1 MISRLH
7 IENIAVIENADIDF
21 RNGFIALTGETGAGK
36 SILIDSINILLG
48 NRASKDLVRTG
59 CSKAFVSAEF
69 DDVAGLEKLFSEY
82 GVPDEGNGSIFLSRE
97 LSVEGKSV
105 ARVNSRPVPASVL
118 KEFGKR
124 LITIHGQQDNGTL
137 LDTATHLSF
146 LDAYAKNSSE
156 INEYRTAYRNFR
168 SIKKEIDKL
177 TLDDDEK
184 ARRVDTLTYQIN
196 EIEAAEPV
204 EGEDEDLADRKKVL
218 LGAEKIIESLSAART
233 ILSDGEYNV
242 SEMFSQAV
250 TNLESISEFS
260 DELEDLASR
269 SENVLAEID
278 SLADDVRTLADRFDF
293 NPREL
298 DEIEDRLGVINS
310 LKRKY
315 GRTIGEINSYLAD
328 AKAKLAQIEYS
339 DEAILKL
346 DAELAKAHDELVAK
360 AKVLTDSRKKAAEE
374 ISREVT
380 KELSE
385 LEMPKVRMQVRTDKK
400 KYSFDGADDVEFL
413 ISTNV
418 GENVKP
424 LSAVASG
431 GELSRIML
439 ALRKILSSSA
449 QNETLIFDEI
459 DTGVSGKASVRIAQ
473 KMKQMSKT
481 AQVIT
486 VTHLAQIA
494 AYADEHLK
502 IEKKDD
508 GQRTFTT
515 VTELDEKG
523 RIEELARLLG
533 GDIASS
539 AVATAKDML
548 VSAKKFN

>member
-48 NRASKDLVRTG
+48 NRATKDLVRTG

-82 GVPDEGNGSIFLSRE
+82 GVTDEGNGSIFLSRE

-137 LDTATHLSF
+137 LDTSTHLSF
-146 LDAYAKNSSE
+146 LDAYAKNGSE

-204 EGEDEDLADRKKVL
+204 EGEDEDLAGRKKVL

-260 DELEDLASR
+260 DELEDFASR

-278 SLADDVRTLADRFDF
+278 SLADDVRMLADRFDF

-328 AKAKLAQIEYS
+328 AKAQLAQIEYS

-385 LEMPKVRMQVRTDKK
+385 LELPKVRMQVRTDKK

-539 AVATAKDML
+539 AVETAKDML

>member
-7 IENIAVIENADIDF
+7 IENIAVIESADIDF

-137 LDTATHLSF
+137 LDTSTHLSF

-168 SIKKEIDKL
+168 LIKKEIDKL

-260 DELEDLASR
+260 DELEDFASR

-278 SLADDVRTLADRFDF
+278 SLADDVRMLADRFDF

-502 IEKKDD
+502 IEKKDN
-508 GQRTFTT
+508 GQRTYTT
-515 VTELDEKG
+515 VTELDEEG

-539 AVATAKDML
+539 AVETAKDML

>member
-48 NRASKDLVRTG
+48 NRASRDLVRTG

-69 DDVAGLEKLFSEY
+69 DNVAGLEKLFSEY

-97 LSVEGKSV
+97 LSFEGKSV
-105 ARVNSRPVPASVL
+105 ARINSRPVPASVL

-137 LDTATHLSF
+137 LDTSTHLSF
-146 LDAYAKNSSE
+146 LDSYAKNGNKL
-156 INEYRTAYRNFR
+156 NEYRTSYRKFR

-218 LGAEKIIESLSAART
+218 SGAEKIIESLSAART

-260 DELEDLASR
+260 DELEDFASR
-269 SENVLAEID
+269 SESILTEID
-278 SLADDVRTLADRFDF
+278 SLAEDVKTLADRFYF

-328 AKAKLAQIEYS
+328 AKAQLAQIEYS

-346 DAELAKAHDELVAK
+346 DAELAKAHDELVENAQI
-360 AKVLTDSRKKAAEE
+360 LTDSRRKAAEE
-374 ISREVT
+374 VKREVT

-385 LEMPKVRMQVRTDKK
+385 LEMPKVRVEVRIDKK

-424 LSAVASG
+424 LSSVASG

-502 IEKKDD
+502 IEKKDN

-515 VTELDEKG
+515 VTKLDEEG

-539 AVATAKDML
+539 AVETAKDML

>member
-97 LSVEGKSV
+97 LSVEGKSA

-137 LDTATHLSF
+137 LDTSTHLSF

-250 TNLESISEFS
+250 TNLESVSEFS
-260 DELEDLASR
+260 DELEDFASR

-328 AKAKLAQIEYS
+328 AKAQLAQIEYS

-439 ALRKILSSSA
+439 ALRKILSSPEK
-449 QNETLIFDEI
+449 NETLIFDEI

-502 IEKKDD
+502 IEKKDN

-515 VTELDEKG
+515 VTELDEEG

-539 AVATAKDML
+539 AVETAKDML

>member
-1 MISRLH
+1 M
-7 IENIAVIENADIDF
+7 
-21 RNGFIALTGETGAGK
+21 
-36 SILIDSINILLG
+36 
-48 NRASKDLVRTG
+48 
-59 CSKAFVSAEF
+59 
-69 DDVAGLEKLFSEY
+69 
-82 GVPDEGNGSIFLSRE
+82 
-97 LSVEGKSV
+97 
-105 ARVNSRPVPASVL
+105 

-137 LDTATHLSF
+137 LDTSTHLSF

-260 DELEDLASR
+260 DELEDFASR

-431 GELSRIML
+431 GELSRL
-439 ALRKILSSSA
+439 PRK
-449 QNETLIFDEI
+449 T
-459 DTGVSGKASVRIAQ
+459 KR
-473 KMKQMSKT
+473 
-481 AQVIT
+481 
-486 VTHLAQIA
+486 
-494 AYADEHLK
+494 
-502 IEKKDD
+502 
-508 GQRTFTT
+508 
-515 VTELDEKG
+515 
-523 RIEELARLLG
+523 
-533 GDIASS
+533 
-539 AVATAKDML
+539 
-548 VSAKKFN
+548 

>member
-59 CSKAFVSAEF
+59 CSKAFVNAEF

-137 LDTATHLSF
+137 LDTSTHLSF

-218 LGAEKIIESLSAART
+218 LGAEKIIESLFAART

-260 DELEDLASR
+260 DELEDFASR

-278 SLADDVRTLADRFDF
+278 SLADDVRMLADRFDF

>member
-48 NRASKDLVRTG
+48 NRASRDLVRTG

-69 DDVAGLEKLFSEY
+69 DNVAGLEKLFSEY

-97 LSVEGKSV
+97 LSFEGKSV
-105 ARVNSRPVPASVL
+105 ARINSRPVPASVL

-137 LDTATHLSF
+137 LDTSTHLSF
-146 LDAYAKNSSE
+146 LDAYAKNGNKL
-156 INEYRTAYRNFR
+156 NEYRTSYRKFR

-218 LGAEKIIESLSAART
+218 SGAEKIIESLSTART

-250 TNLESISEFS
+250 TNLESVSEFS
-260 DELEDLASR
+260 DELEDFASR
-269 SENVLAEID
+269 SESILTEID
-278 SLADDVRTLADRFDF
+278 SLAEDVKTLADRFDF

-328 AKAKLAQIEYS
+328 AKAQLAQIEYS

-346 DAELAKAHDELVAK
+346 DAELAKAHDELVENAQI
-360 AKVLTDSRKKAAEE
+360 LTDSRRKAAEE
-374 ISREVT
+374 VKREVT

-385 LEMPKVRMQVRTDKK
+385 LEMPKVRVEVRIDKK

-424 LSAVASG
+424 LSSVASG

-459 DTGVSGKASVRIAQ
+459 DTGVSGKVSVRIAQ

-502 IEKKDD
+502 IEKKDN

-523 RIEELARLLG
+523 RVEELARLLG

-539 AVATAKDML
+539 AVETAKDML

>member
-7 IENIAVIENADIDF
+7 IENIAVIESADIDF

-137 LDTATHLSF
+137 LDTSTHLSF
-146 LDAYAKNSSE
+146 LDAYTKNSSE

-260 DELEDLASR
+260 DELEDFASR

-413 ISTNV
+413 ISTNG

>member
-137 LDTATHLSF
+137 LDTSTHLSF

-218 LGAEKIIESLSAART
+218 LVAEKIIESLSAART

-260 DELEDLASR
+260 DELEDFTSR

>member
-260 DELEDLASR
+260 DELEDFASR

-315 GRTIGEINSYLAD
+315 GRTIWEINSYLAD

>member
-7 IENIAVIENADIDF
+7 IENIAVIESADIDF

-137 LDTATHLSF
+137 LDTSTHLSF

-156 INEYRTAYRNFR
+156 INEYRTSYRNFR

-260 DELEDLASR
+260 DELEDFASR

-346 DAELAKAHDELVAK
+346 DAELTKAHDELVAK

>member
-137 LDTATHLSF
+137 LDTSTHLSF

-260 DELEDLASR
+260 DELEDFASR

-315 GRTIGEINSYLAD
+315 GRTIGGINSYLAD

-523 RIEELARLLG
+523 RVEELARLLG

>member
-48 NRASKDLVRTG
+48 NRASRDLVRTG

-69 DDVAGLEKLFSEY
+69 DNVAGLEKLFSEY

-97 LSVEGKSV
+97 LSFEGKSV
-105 ARVNSRPVPASVL
+105 ARINSRPVPASVL

-137 LDTATHLSF
+137 LDTSTHLSF
-146 LDAYAKNSSE
+146 LDAYAKNGSE
-156 INEYRTAYRNFR
+156 LNEYRTAYRNFR

-184 ARRVDTLTYQIN
+184 ARRVDTLSYQIN
-196 EIEAAEPV
+196 EIEAAEPI

-218 LGAEKIIESLSAART
+218 SGAEKIIESLSAART

-250 TNLESISEFS
+250 TNLESVSEFS
-260 DELEDLASR
+260 DELEDFASR

-328 AKAKLAQIEYS
+328 AKAQLAQIEYS

-346 DAELAKAHDELVAK
+346 DAELAKAHDELVENAQI
-360 AKVLTDSRKKAAEE
+360 LTDSRRKAAEE
-374 ISREVT
+374 VKREVT

-385 LEMPKVRMQVRTDKK
+385 LEMPKVRVEVRIDKK

-424 LSAVASG
+424 LSSVASG

-502 IEKKDD
+502 IDKKDN

-523 RIEELARLLG
+523 RVEELARLLG

-539 AVATAKDML
+539 AVETAKDML

>member
-137 LDTATHLSF
+137 LDTSTHLSF

-260 DELEDLASR
+260 DELEDFASR

-400 KYSFDGADDVEFL
+400 KYSFDGADVVEFL

>member
-48 NRASKDLVRTG
+48 NRASRDLVRTG

-69 DDVAGLEKLFSEY
+69 DNVAGLEKLFSEY

-97 LSVEGKSV
+97 LSFEGKSV
-105 ARVNSRPVPASVL
+105 ARINSRPVPASVL

-137 LDTATHLSF
+137 LDTSTHLSF
-146 LDAYAKNSSE
+146 LDAYAKNGNKL
-156 INEYRTAYRNFR
+156 NEYRTSYRKFR

-218 LGAEKIIESLSAART
+218 SGAEKIIESLSTART

-260 DELEDLASR
+260 DELEDFASR
-269 SENVLAEID
+269 SESILTEID
-278 SLADDVRTLADRFDF
+278 SLAEDVKTLADRFDF

-328 AKAKLAQIEYS
+328 AKAQLAQIEYS

-346 DAELAKAHDELVAK
+346 DAELAKAHDELVENAQI
-360 AKVLTDSRKKAAEE
+360 LTDSRRKAAEE
-374 ISREVT
+374 VKREVT

-385 LEMPKVRMQVRTDKK
+385 LEMPKVRVEVRIDKK

-424 LSAVASG
+424 LSSVASG

-439 ALRKILSSSA
+439 ALRKILSSPEK
-449 QNETLIFDEI
+449 NETLIFDEI

-473 KMKQMSKT
+473 KMKQMSKM

-502 IEKKDD
+502 IEKKDN

-515 VTELDEKG
+515 VTELDEEG

-539 AVATAKDML
+539 AVETAKDML

>member
-48 NRASKDLVRTG
+48 NRASRDLVRTG

-69 DDVAGLEKLFSEY
+69 DNVAGLEKLFSEY

-97 LSVEGKSV
+97 LSFEGKSV
-105 ARVNSRPVPASVL
+105 ARINSRPVPASVL

-137 LDTATHLSF
+137 LDTSTHLSF
-146 LDAYAKNSSE
+146 LDAYAKNGSE
-156 INEYRTAYRNFR
+156 LNEYRTSYRKFR

-184 ARRVDTLTYQIN
+184 ARRVDTLSYQIN

-218 LGAEKIIESLSAART
+218 SGAEKIIESLSAART

-260 DELEDLASR
+260 DELEDFASR
-269 SENVLAEID
+269 SESILTEID
-278 SLADDVRTLADRFDF
+278 SLAEDVKTLADRFDF

-328 AKAKLAQIEYS
+328 AKTQLAQIEYS

-346 DAELAKAHDELVAK
+346 DAELAKAHDELVENAQI
-360 AKVLTDSRKKAAEE
+360 LTDSRRNAAEE
-374 ISREVT
+374 VKREVT

-385 LEMPKVRMQVRTDKK
+385 LEMPKVRVEVRIDKK

-424 LSAVASG
+424 LSSVASG

-502 IEKKDD
+502 IEKKDN

-515 VTELDEKG
+515 VTELDEEG

-539 AVATAKDML
+539 AVETAKDML

>member
-48 NRASKDLVRTG
+48 NRASRDLVRTG

-69 DDVAGLEKLFSEY
+69 DNVAGLEKLFSEY

-97 LSVEGKSV
+97 LSFEGKSV
-105 ARVNSRPVPASVL
+105 ARINSRPVPASVL

-137 LDTATHLSF
+137 LDTSTHLSF
-146 LDAYAKNSSE
+146 LDAYAKNGSE
-156 INEYRTAYRNFR
+156 LNEYRTAYRNFR

-184 ARRVDTLTYQIN
+184 ARRVDTLSYQIN

-218 LGAEKIIESLSAART
+218 SGAEKIIESLSAART

-260 DELEDLASR
+260 DELEDFASR
-269 SENVLAEID
+269 SESILTEID
-278 SLADDVRTLADRFDF
+278 SLAEDVKTLADRFDF

-328 AKAKLAQIEYS
+328 AKTQLAQIEYS

-346 DAELAKAHDELVAK
+346 DAELAKAHDELVENAQI
-360 AKVLTDSRKKAAEE
+360 LTDSRRKAAEE
-374 ISREVT
+374 VKREVT

-385 LEMPKVRMQVRTDKK
+385 LEMPKVRVEVRIDKK

-424 LSAVASG
+424 LSSVASG

-439 ALRKILSSSA
+439 ALRKILSSPEK
-449 QNETLIFDEI
+449 NETLIFDEI

-502 IEKKDD
+502 IEKKDN

-515 VTELDEKG
+515 VTELDEEG

-539 AVATAKDML
+539 AVETAKDML

>member
-69 DDVAGLEKLFSEY
+69 DDVEGLEKLLSEY

-97 LSVEGKSV
+97 LSAEGKSV
-105 ARVNSRPVPASVL
+105 ARINSRPVPASVL

-124 LITIHGQQDNGTL
+124 LITIHGQQDNGML
-137 LDTATHLSF
+137 LDTSTHLSF
-146 LDAYAKNSSE
+146 LDAYAKNGSE
-156 INEYRTAYRNFR
+156 LNEYRTAYRNFR

-196 EIEAAEPV
+196 EIETAEPV

-250 TNLESISEFS
+250 TNLESVSEFS
-260 DELEDLASR
+260 DELEDFASR

-315 GRTIGEINSYLAD
+315 GRTIGEINSFLAD
-328 AKAKLAQIEYS
+328 AKAQLAQIEYS

-346 DAELAKAHDELVAK
+346 DAELATAHDELVAK

-418 GENVKP
+418 GENIKP

-473 KMKQMSKT
+473 KMKQMSKM

-523 RIEELARLLG
+523 RVEELARLLG

-539 AVATAKDML
+539 AVETAKDML

>member
-260 DELEDLASR
+260 DELEDFASR

-278 SLADDVRTLADRFDF
+278 SLADDVRMLADRFDF

>member
-7 IENIAVIENADIDF
+7 IENIAVIESADIDF

-137 LDTATHLSF
+137 LDTSTHLSF

-260 DELEDLASR
+260 DELEDFASR

-278 SLADDVRTLADRFDF
+278 SLADDVRMLADRFDF

-502 IEKKDD
+502 IEKKDN
-508 GQRTFTT
+508 GQRTYTT
-515 VTELDEKG
+515 VTELDEEG

-539 AVATAKDML
+539 AVETAKDML

>member
-48 NRASKDLVRTG
+48 NRASRDLVRTG

-69 DDVAGLEKLFSEY
+69 DNVAGLEKLFSEY

-97 LSVEGKSV
+97 LSFEGKSV
-105 ARVNSRPVPASVL
+105 ARINSRPVPASVL

-137 LDTATHLSF
+137 LDTSTHLSF
-146 LDAYAKNSSE
+146 LDAYAENGNKL
-156 INEYRTAYRNFR
+156 NEYRTAYRNFR

-184 ARRVDTLTYQIN
+184 ARRVDTLSYQIN

-218 LGAEKIIESLSAART
+218 SGAEKIIESLSAART

-260 DELEDLASR
+260 DELEDFASR
-269 SENVLAEID
+269 SESILTEID
-278 SLADDVRTLADRFDF
+278 SLAEDVKTLADRFDF

-328 AKAKLAQIEYS
+328 AKAQLAQIEYS
-339 DEAILKL
+339 DKAILKL
-346 DAELAKAHDELVAK
+346 DAELAKAHDELVENAQI
-360 AKVLTDSRKKAAEE
+360 LTDSRRKAAEE
-374 ISREVT
+374 VKSEVT

-385 LEMPKVRMQVRTDKK
+385 LEMPKVRVEVRIDKK

-424 LSAVASG
+424 LSSVASG

-502 IEKKDD
+502 IEKKDN

-515 VTELDEKG
+515 VTELDEEG

-539 AVATAKDML
+539 AVKTAKDML

>member
-36 SILIDSINILLG
+36 YILIDSINILLG
-48 NRASKDLVRTG
+48 NRASRDLVRTG

-69 DDVAGLEKLFSEY
+69 DNVAGLEKLFSEY

-97 LSVEGKSV
+97 LSFEGKSV
-105 ARVNSRPVPASVL
+105 ARINSRPVPASVL

-137 LDTATHLSF
+137 LDTSTHLSF
-146 LDAYAKNSSE
+146 LDAYAKNGSE
-156 INEYRTAYRNFR
+156 LNEYRTSYRKFR

-184 ARRVDTLTYQIN
+184 ARRVDTLSYQIN

-218 LGAEKIIESLSAART
+218 SGAEKIIESLSAART

-260 DELEDLASR
+260 DELEDFASR
-269 SENVLAEID
+269 SESILTEID
-278 SLADDVRTLADRFDF
+278 SLAEDVKTLADRFDF

-328 AKAKLAQIEYS
+328 AKTQLAQIEYS

-346 DAELAKAHDELVAK
+346 DAELAKAHDELVENAQI
-360 AKVLTDSRKKAAEE
+360 LTDSRRNAAEE
-374 ISREVT
+374 VKREVT

-385 LEMPKVRMQVRTDKK
+385 LEMPKVRVEVRIDKK

-424 LSAVASG
+424 LSSVASG

-502 IEKKDD
+502 IEKKDN

-515 VTELDEKG
+515 VTELDEEG

-539 AVATAKDML
+539 AVETAKDML

>member
-137 LDTATHLSF
+137 LDTSTHLSF

>member
-7 IENIAVIENADIDF
+7 IENIAVIESADIDF

-69 DDVAGLEKLFSEY
+69 DDVEGLEKLFSEY

-97 LSVEGKSV
+97 LSVEVKSV

-137 LDTATHLSF
+137 LDTSTHLSF

-218 LGAEKIIESLSAART
+218 LGTEKIIESLSAART

-250 TNLESISEFS
+250 SNLESISEFS
-260 DELEDLASR
+260 DELEDFASR

-278 SLADDVRTLADRFDF
+278 SLADDVRMLADRFDF

>member
-48 NRASKDLVRTG
+48 NRASRDLVRTG

-69 DDVAGLEKLFSEY
+69 DNVAGLEKLFSEY

-97 LSVEGKSV
+97 LSFEGKSV
-105 ARVNSRPVPASVL
+105 ARINSRPVPASVL

-137 LDTATHLSF
+137 LDTSTHLSF
-146 LDAYAKNSSE
+146 LDAYAKNGNKL
-156 INEYRTAYRNFR
+156 NEYRTSYRKFR

-184 ARRVDTLTYQIN
+184 ARRVDTLSYQIN

-218 LGAEKIIESLSAART
+218 SGAEKIIESLSAART

-250 TNLESISEFS
+250 TNLESVSEFS
-260 DELEDLASR
+260 DELEDFASR

-328 AKAKLAQIEYS
+328 AKAQLAQIEYS

-346 DAELAKAHDELVAK
+346 DAELAKAHDELVENAQI
-360 AKVLTDSRKKAAEE
+360 LTDSRRKAAEE
-374 ISREVT
+374 VKREVT

-385 LEMPKVRMQVRTDKK
+385 LEMPKVRVEVRIDKK

-424 LSAVASG
+424 LSSVASG

-439 ALRKILSSSA
+439 ALRKILSSPEK
-449 QNETLIFDEI
+449 NETLIFDEI

-502 IEKKDD
+502 IEKKDN

-515 VTELDEKG
+515 VTELDEEG

-539 AVATAKDML
+539 AVETAKDML

>member
-137 LDTATHLSF
+137 LDTSTHLSF

-250 TNLESISEFS
+250 SNLESISEFS
-260 DELEDLASR
+260 DELEDFASR

-360 AKVLTDSRKKAAEE
+360 AKVLTDSRKEAAEE

-515 VTELDEKG
+515 VTELDEKD

>member
-7 IENIAVIENADIDF
+7 IENIAVIESADIDF

-137 LDTATHLSF
+137 LDTSTHLSF

-315 GRTIGEINSYLAD
+315 GRTIEEINSYLAD

>member
-48 NRASKDLVRTG
+48 NRASRDLVRTG

-69 DDVAGLEKLFSEY
+69 DNVAGLEKLFSEY

-97 LSVEGKSV
+97 LSAEGKSV
-105 ARVNSRPVPASVL
+105 ARINSRPVPASVL

-137 LDTATHLSF
+137 LDTSTHLSF
-146 LDAYAKNSSE
+146 LDAYAKNGNKL
-156 INEYRTAYRNFR
+156 NEYRTSYRKFR

-218 LGAEKIIESLSAART
+218 SGAEKIIESLSAART

-260 DELEDLASR
+260 DELEDFASR
-269 SENVLAEID
+269 SESILTEID
-278 SLADDVRTLADRFDF
+278 SLAEDVKTLADRFDF

-328 AKAKLAQIEYS
+328 AKAQLAQIEYS

-346 DAELAKAHDELVAK
+346 DAELAKAHDELVENAQI
-360 AKVLTDSRKKAAEE
+360 LTDSRRKAAEE
-374 ISREVT
+374 VKREVT

-385 LEMPKVRMQVRTDKK
+385 LEMPKVRVEVRIDKK

-424 LSAVASG
+424 LSSVASG

-439 ALRKILSSSA
+439 ALRKILSSPEK
-449 QNETLIFDEI
+449 NETLIFDEI

-502 IEKKDD
+502 IEKKDN

-523 RIEELARLLG
+523 RVEELARLLG

-539 AVATAKDML
+539 AVETAKDML

>member
-48 NRASKDLVRTG
+48 NRASRDLVRTG

-69 DDVAGLEKLFSEY
+69 DNVAGLEKLFSEY

-97 LSVEGKSV
+97 LSFEGKSV
-105 ARVNSRPVPASVL
+105 ARINSRPVPASVL

-137 LDTATHLSF
+137 LDTSTHLSF
-146 LDAYAKNSSE
+146 LDAYAKNGNKL
-156 INEYRTAYRNFR
+156 NEYRTSYRKFR

-184 ARRVDTLTYQIN
+184 TRRVDTLSYQIN

-260 DELEDLASR
+260 DELEDFASR
-269 SENVLAEID
+269 SESILTEID
-278 SLADDVRTLADRFDF
+278 SLAEDVKTLADRFDF

-328 AKAKLAQIEYS
+328 AKTQLAQIEYS

-346 DAELAKAHDELVAK
+346 DAELAKAHDELVENAQI
-360 AKVLTDSRKKAAEE
+360 LTDSRRKAAEE
-374 ISREVT
+374 VKREVT

-385 LEMPKVRMQVRTDKK
+385 LEMPKVRVEVRIDKK

-424 LSAVASG
+424 LSSVASG

-439 ALRKILSSSA
+439 ALRKILSSPEK
-449 QNETLIFDEI
+449 NETLIFDEI

-502 IEKKDD
+502 IEKKDN

-515 VTELDEKG
+515 VTELDEEG

-539 AVATAKDML
+539 AVETAKDML

>member
-7 IENIAVIENADIDF
+7 IENIAVIENADIDL

-48 NRASKDLVRTG
+48 NRASRDLVRTG

-69 DDVAGLEKLFSEY
+69 DNVAGLEKLFSEY

-97 LSVEGKSV
+97 LSFEGKSV
-105 ARVNSRPVPASVL
+105 ARINSRPVPASVL

-137 LDTATHLSF
+137 LDTSTHLSF
-146 LDAYAKNSSE
+146 LDAYAKNGNKL
-156 INEYRTAYRNFR
+156 NEYRTSYRKFR

-184 ARRVDTLTYQIN
+184 ARRVDTLSYQIN

-218 LGAEKIIESLSAART
+218 SGAEKIIESLSAART

-250 TNLESISEFS
+250 TNLESVSEFS
-260 DELEDLASR
+260 DELEDFASR

-328 AKAKLAQIEYS
+328 AKAQLAQIEYS

-346 DAELAKAHDELVAK
+346 DAELAKAHDELVENAQI
-360 AKVLTDSRKKAAEE
+360 LTDSRRKAAEE
-374 ISREVT
+374 VKREVT

-385 LEMPKVRMQVRTDKK
+385 LEMPKVRVEVRIDKK

-424 LSAVASG
+424 LSSVASG

-439 ALRKILSSSA
+439 ALRKILSSPEK
-449 QNETLIFDEI
+449 NETLIFDEI

-515 VTELDEKG
+515 VTELDEEG

-539 AVATAKDML
+539 AVETAKDML

>member
-137 LDTATHLSF
+137 LDTSTHLSF

-218 LGAEKIIESLSAART
+218 FGAEKIIESLSAART

-260 DELEDLASR
+260 DELEDFTSR

>member
-7 IENIAVIENADIDF
+7 IENIAVIESADIDF

-69 DDVAGLEKLFSEY
+69 DDVEGLEKLFSEY

-97 LSVEGKSV
+97 LSVEVKSV

-137 LDTATHLSF
+137 LDTSTHLSF

-260 DELEDLASR
+260 DELEDFASR

>member
-137 LDTATHLSF
+137 LDTSTHLSF

-315 GRTIGEINSYLAD
+315 GRTIEEINSYLAD

>member
-48 NRASKDLVRTG
+48 NRASRDLVRTG

-69 DDVAGLEKLFSEY
+69 DNVAGLEKLFSEY

-97 LSVEGKSV
+97 LSFEGKSV
-105 ARVNSRPVPASVL
+105 ARINSRPVPASVL

-137 LDTATHLSF
+137 LDTSTHLSF
-146 LDAYAKNSSE
+146 LDAYAKNGNKL
-156 INEYRTAYRNFR
+156 NEYRTSYRKFR

-184 ARRVDTLTYQIN
+184 ARRVDTLSYQIN

-218 LGAEKIIESLSAART
+218 SGAEKIIESLSAART

-260 DELEDLASR
+260 DELEDFASR
-269 SENVLAEID
+269 SESILTEID
-278 SLADDVRTLADRFDF
+278 SLAEDVKTLADRFDF

-315 GRTIGEINSYLAD
+315 GRTIGEINSFLAD
-328 AKAKLAQIEYS
+328 AKAQLAQIEYS

-346 DAELAKAHDELVAK
+346 DAELAKAHDELVENAQI
-360 AKVLTDSRKKAAEE
+360 LTDSRRKAAEE
-374 ISREVT
+374 VKREVT

-385 LEMPKVRMQVRTDKK
+385 LEMPKVRVEVRIDKK

-424 LSAVASG
+424 LSSVASG

-502 IEKKDD
+502 IEKKDN

-523 RIEELARLLG
+523 RVEELARLLG

-539 AVATAKDML
+539 AVETAKDML

>member
-48 NRASKDLVRTG
+48 NRASRDLVRTG

-69 DDVAGLEKLFSEY
+69 DNVAGLEKLFSEY

-97 LSVEGKSV
+97 LSFEGKSV
-105 ARVNSRPVPASVL
+105 ARINSRPVPASVL

-137 LDTATHLSF
+137 LDTSTHLSF
-146 LDAYAKNSSE
+146 LDAYAENGNKL
-156 INEYRTAYRNFR
+156 NEYRTSYRKFR
-168 SIKKEIDKL
+168 SIKKEIDKM

-184 ARRVDTLTYQIN
+184 ARRVDTLSYQIN

-218 LGAEKIIESLSAART
+218 SGAEKIIESLSAART

-260 DELEDLASR
+260 DELEDFASR
-269 SENVLAEID
+269 SENILTEID
-278 SLADDVRTLADRFDF
+278 SLAEDVKTLAGRFDF

-328 AKAKLAQIEYS
+328 AKAQLAQIEYS

-346 DAELAKAHDELVAK
+346 DAELAKAHDELVENAQIM
-360 AKVLTDSRKKAAEE
+360 TDSRRKAAEE
-374 ISREVT
+374 VKREVT

-385 LEMPKVRMQVRTDKK
+385 LEMPKVRVEVRIDKK

-424 LSAVASG
+424 LSSVASG

-439 ALRKILSSSA
+439 ALRKILSSPEK
-449 QNETLIFDEI
+449 NETLIFDEI

-502 IEKKDD
+502 IEKKDN

-515 VTELDEKG
+515 VTELDEEG

-539 AVATAKDML
+539 AVETAKDML

>member
-48 NRASKDLVRTG
+48 NRASRDLVRTG

-69 DDVAGLEKLFSEY
+69 DNVAGLEKLFSEY

-97 LSVEGKSV
+97 LSFEGKSV
-105 ARVNSRPVPASVL
+105 ARINSRPVPASVL

-137 LDTATHLSF
+137 LDTSTHLSF
-146 LDAYAKNSSE
+146 LDAYAKNGNKL
-156 INEYRTAYRNFR
+156 NEYRTSYRKFR

-184 ARRVDTLTYQIN
+184 ARRVDTLSYQIN

-204 EGEDEDLADRKKVL
+204 EGEDEDLADRRKVL
-218 LGAEKIIESLSAART
+218 SGAEKIIESLSAART

-260 DELEDLASR
+260 DELEDFASR
-269 SENVLAEID
+269 SESILTEID
-278 SLADDVRTLADRFDF
+278 SLAEDVKTLADRFDF

-328 AKAKLAQIEYS
+328 AKAQLAQIEYS

-346 DAELAKAHDELVAK
+346 DAELAKAHDELVENAQI
-360 AKVLTDSRKKAAEE
+360 LTDSRRKAADEVK
-374 ISREVT
+374 REVT

-385 LEMPKVRMQVRTDKK
+385 LEMPKVRVEVRIDKK

-424 LSAVASG
+424 LSSVASG

-439 ALRKILSSSA
+439 ALRKILSSPEK
-449 QNETLIFDEI
+449 NETLIFDEI

-502 IEKKDD
+502 IEKKDN

-523 RIEELARLLG
+523 RVEELARLLG

-539 AVATAKDML
+539 AVETAKDML

>member
-137 LDTATHLSF
+137 LDTSTHLSF

-380 KELSE
+380 KELTE

>member
-260 DELEDLASR
+260 DELEDFASR

-346 DAELAKAHDELVAK
+346 DADLAKAHDELVAK

>member
-137 LDTATHLSF
+137 LDTSTHLSF

-260 DELEDLASR
+260 DELEDFTSR

-502 IEKKDD
+502 IEK
-508 GQRTFTT
+508 RTT
-515 VTELDEKG
+515 VKEP
-523 RIEELARLLG
+523 LLLLPNL
-533 GDIASS
+533 
-539 AVATAKDML
+539 M
-548 VSAKKFN
+548 KKAE

>member
-48 NRASKDLVRTG
+48 NRASRDLVRTG

-69 DDVAGLEKLFSEY
+69 DNVAGLEKLFSEY

-97 LSVEGKSV
+97 LSFEGKSV
-105 ARVNSRPVPASVL
+105 ARINSRPVPASVL

-137 LDTATHLSF
+137 LDTSTHLSF
-146 LDAYAKNSSE
+146 LDAYAKNGNKL
-156 INEYRTAYRNFR
+156 NEYRTSYRKFR

-184 ARRVDTLTYQIN
+184 ARRVDTLSYQIN

-218 LGAEKIIESLSAART
+218 SGAEKIIESLSAART

-260 DELEDLASR
+260 DELEDFASR
-269 SENVLAEID
+269 SESILTEID
-278 SLADDVRTLADRFDF
+278 SLAEDVKTLADRFDF

-315 GRTIGEINSYLAD
+315 GRTIGEINSFLAD
-328 AKAKLAQIEYS
+328 AKAQLAQIEYS

-346 DAELAKAHDELVAK
+346 DAELAKAHDELVENAQI
-360 AKVLTDSRKKAAEE
+360 LTDSRRKAAEE
-374 ISREVT
+374 VKREVT

-385 LEMPKVRMQVRTDKK
+385 LEMPKVRVEVRIDKK

-424 LSAVASG
+424 LSSVASG

-439 ALRKILSSSA
+439 ALRKILSSPEK
-449 QNETLIFDEI
+449 NETLIFDEI

-502 IEKKDD
+502 IEKKDN

-515 VTELDEKG
+515 VTELDEEG

-539 AVATAKDML
+539 AVETAKDML